1 MCAKSGLIYEK
12 AKKGEKTNAKAMG
25 SKQEGKNQDK
35 EGEKH
40 KIRGQTKTRTH
51 PTRMR
56 KEGLFE
62 KVTFALRLGLKKE
75 CSQLRAQ

>member
-1 MCAKSGLIYEK
+1 MQRQWEASRREK
-12 AKKGEKTNAKAMG
+12 NRDK
-25 SKQEGKNQDK
+25 EGKN
-35 EGEKH
+35 

-62 KVTFALRLGLKKE
+62 KVTFALRLGLKNE